1 MASTDNGL
9 QTKLQKIEEFAMK
22 RLRDIQGLLGGD
34 VLRAKSELMKH
45 CTDITLTPKR
55 EQLRRQRRLESIG
68 RTFGVVPGPGLHYA
82 YYGVQPIARRLTVKT
97 HRYAEREL

>member
-22 RLRDIQGLLGGD
+22 RLRDIQGLARRRCASRKIG
-34 VLRAKSELMKH
+34 
-45 CTDITLTPKR
+45 TDETLHRHHAYPKR

-68 RTFGVVPGPGLHYA
+68 RAFGVVPGPGLHYA

-97 HRYAEREL
+97 HRSAEREL